1 MLTDSVV
8 YPSLSNSTIRLQS
21 EHSDFKVLPL
31 LNLRSIYFVSELECF
46 LVKNFKVPTDFW

>member
-21 EHSDFKVLPL
+21 GHSDFKVLPL